1 MPIVSSIQK
10 YGFAASGPA
19 RVRRSVELNFYPPS
33 SAARSDFWSGTGNSG
48 GLMMARSIL
57 WASKKTS
64 GTINLYFVHYTTT
77 ASWITDVLTNIS
89 NYVSSSLPGVTI
101 NITTDQ
107 AGANIGTFNPANF
120 DVIMASL
127 DSTPFPSTVG
137 TTMNSFAAAG
147 GGIIITV
154 FANYGS
160 GNAIS
165 GFTYA
170 TYSPISTMGT
180 GGSGALSMNTANI
193 VTHPV
198 TTGLSSLTFSTGSSG
213 YSSGN
218 TTFTSDSQTLV
229 RSTTGISI
237 LTVREVPL

>member
-1 MPIVSSIQK
+1 MALVPTVLTSS
-10 YGFAASGPA
+10 SPN
-19 RVRRSVELNFYPPS
+19 VRRSVDLNFYPPS

-48 GLMMARSIL
+48 GLMMARSVL

-64 GTINLYFVHYTTT
+64 GTIRLYFVHFTTT
-77 ASWITDVLTNIS
+77 VSWVTDVLTNIS

-107 AGANIGTFNPANF
+107 GGANIGTFNPANF

-127 DSTPFPSTVG
+127 DSAPFPSTVG

-160 GNAIS
+160 GNAIPN
-165 GFTYA
+165 FTYA
-170 TYSPISTMGT
+170 TYSPISTIGT
-180 GGSGALSMNTANI
+180 SASGTLSMNTANI

-198 TTGLSSLTFSTGSSG
+198 TTGLSSVTFSTGTAG
-213 YSSGN
+213 FISSGN

-237 LTVREVPL
+237 LTVREVLL

>member
-1 MPIVSSIQK
+1 MPLVSSIQK
-10 YGFAASGPA
+10 YGFAASRSA
-19 RVRRSVELNFYPPS
+19 NVRRSVDLNFYPPS
-33 SAARSDFWSGTGNSG
+33 SAVRSDFWSGTGNSG

-64 GTINLYFVHYTTT
+64 GTINVYFVHYTTT
-77 ASWITDVLTNIS
+77 ASWVTDVLTNIS

-127 DSTPFPSTVG
+127 DSSPFPSTVG

-160 GNAIS
+160 GNAIPN
-165 GFTYA
+165 FTYA

-180 GGSGALSMNTANI
+180 GSSSLPMNTANI
-193 VTHPV
+193 VTHPI
-198 TTGLSSLTFSTGSSG
+198 TTGLSSLTFTTGSSG
-213 YSSGN
+213 FSSAN
-218 TTFTSDSQTLV
+218 TVFTADSQTLV

-237 LTVREVPL
+237 LTVREVLL